1 MKLVLNLIILF
12 GGLAVLVGLLLWMQ
26 GSFTPDRIEPALLP
40 EAKAEAADVPTVTAA
55 YRTMDQT
62 AEAVGSIQS
71 RSTTNVASKIL
82 ATILSINVRPGD
94 TVKKGDLLITLDDRD
109 LCARMQQSRNALE
122 AAKATYDKAV
132 RDRQRY
138 EALLKTQS
146 VTQNAYDEMVSAERI
161 AQARLEQAQE
171 QVNEAEVMLSY
182 ARIYAPVDGTVIEKF
197 ADPGDLA
204 SPGKPL
210 LTMYDPTNLRVEA
223 AVREQLSGRLKIGQ
237 KLKVRI
243 DAVNKEMEGTVNEI
257 VPSADPA
264 SRSVI
269 VKVEIPRET
278 GIFPGMFGRI
288 EIPLDPVKYL
298 VIPRAAIRT
307 VGQLEFIT
315 VKKDNQMETRA
326 VRTGR
331 RWNGDIEILSG
342 LTEGEHVVI
351 RQEPAA

>member
-1 MKLVLNLIILF
+1 MKLVLNLVIIF
-12 GGLAVLVGLLLWMQ
+12 GGLAALVGMLLWMQ
-26 GSFTPDRIEPALLP
+26 GSFTPDRIEPGLLP
-40 EAKAEAADVPTVTAA
+40 EAKAEPVNTATVTTS

-82 ATILSINVRPGD
+82 ATILTLNVRPGD

-109 LCARMQQSRNALE
+109 LRARMQQTRNAFE

-138 EALLKTQS
+138 ESLLKTQS

-182 ARIYAPVDGTVIEKF
+182 AKIYAPVDGTVIEKF
-197 ADPGDLA
+197 SDPGDLA

-210 LTMYDPTNLRVEA
+210 LTMYDPNNLRVEA

-237 KLKVRI
+237 KVNVRI
-243 DAVNKEMEGTVNEI
+243 DAVNREMQGTVNEI

-288 EIPLDPVKYL
+288 DIPLDPVKFL
-298 VIPRAAIRT
+298 VVPKSAIRT
-307 VGQLEFIT
+307 VGQLELIT
-315 VKKDNQMETRA
+315 VKKDNQIETRA

-342 LTEGEHVVI
+342 LSEGEQVVT
-351 RQEPAA
+351 ATGA